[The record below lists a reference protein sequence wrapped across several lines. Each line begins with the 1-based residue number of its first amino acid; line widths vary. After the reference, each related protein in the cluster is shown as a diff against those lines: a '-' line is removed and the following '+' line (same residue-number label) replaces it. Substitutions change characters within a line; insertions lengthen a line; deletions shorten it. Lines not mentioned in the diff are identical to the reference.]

1 MNGSSKERIAA
12 LYYRGKAKYAKRD
25 RKGGRADHRRVL
37 KEAPDSWY
45 SVVLRSRYRRRVKD
59 AKQLALADAA
69 DPSAIDVN
77 ASVNESLE

>member
-1 MNGSSKERIAA
+1 MLSCLLLCVAVQAVREYFERHGTE
-12 LYYRGKAKYAKRD
+12 L
-25 RKGGRADHRRVL
+25 
-37 KEAPDSWY
+37 
-45 SVVLRSRYRRRVKD
+45 

>member
-1 MNGSSKERIAA
+1 MILKLSLAVSVQAVREYFERHGTE
-12 LYYRGKAKYAKRD
+12 L
-25 RKGGRADHRRVL
+25 
-37 KEAPDSWY
+37 
-45 SVVLRSRYRRRVKD
+45 